1 MFNFFHRNKG
11 DMTTILECIP
21 LSRNED
27 VSRFLEKYEELFV
40 AEKIKIL
47 KAYKK
52 TKNQIRLLAED
63 EEEGFKEVQNGLKD
77 LAS

>member
-1 MFNFFHRNKG
+1 
-11 DMTTILECIP
+11 MTTILECIP

-47 KAYKK
+47 KAYNK
-52 TKNQIRLLAED
+52 TKNNIRLLAEE
-63 EEEGFKEVQNGLKD
+63 EEEGFKEV
-77 LAS
+77 

>member
-1 MFNFFHRNKG
+1 
-11 DMTTILECIP
+11 MTTILECIP

>member
-1 MFNFFHRNKG
+1 
-11 DMTTILECIP
+11 LECIP

>member
-1 MFNFFHRNKG
+1 MYRNKG

-27 VSRFLEKYEELFV
+27 VNRFLEKYEEFFV

-47 KAYKK
+47 KAYNK
-52 TKNQIRLLAED
+52 TKNYIKLLNEE
-63 EEEGFKEVQNGLKD
+63 EEEGLKEVQNGLKD